1 MARRR
6 SGGEMRE
13 CTKEVCTHVCLS
25 SRLCPNVEAQHVP
38 GRYIWRVEE
47 VEVEWRE

>member
-1 MARRR
+1 MPA
-6 SGGEMRE
+6 S
-13 CTKEVCTHVCLS
+13 S